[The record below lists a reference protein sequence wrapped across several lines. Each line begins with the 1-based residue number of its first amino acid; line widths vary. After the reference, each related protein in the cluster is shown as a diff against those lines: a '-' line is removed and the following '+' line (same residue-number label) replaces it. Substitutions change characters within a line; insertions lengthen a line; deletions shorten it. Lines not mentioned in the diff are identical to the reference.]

1 MSGPTDLGD
10 DPITDL
16 VHRADL
22 DGLVRL
28 IDSFTTDR
36 EWSELLRLRDRARA
50 AVETGRQ
57 LWPAATLAEYRLALH
72 APPEWAARVL
82 DGESGRFTIGPLAE
96 VVASRLTWAD
106 LDGLVS
112 GPVAAGVAH
121 ERVARGEDLTG
132 LEVAPVIELP
142 LALAGWERAYTVP
155 TYSDEGIDDTAPSIQ
170 LVWSEHDLEGRNPV
184 VVDDDESARA
194 FRQLV
199 ETWTDSSTGRCG
211 FVCVEGDPLDAL
223 AALGL
228 RRSRTAPVAF
238 SDAIDLL
245 AWAGATGAARGRRR
259 GAALG
264 RFGVWWLLAALCDLG
279 EPWPPDPAVLGAAAG
294 ALEWRWWDG
303 FEPLSGWRLSLCA
316 HDRDAGLSWAMSAA
330 DEA

>member
-1 MSGPTDLGD
+1 MSGPADLGD
-10 DPITDL
+10 DPVTDL

-28 IDSFTTDR
+28 VDSFTSAR

-72 APPEWAARVL
+72 SPPEWAARVL

-96 VVASRLTWAD
+96 VVASRRTWAD
-106 LDGLVS
+106 LDGLVT

-132 LEVAPVIELP
+132 LVVPPVIELP
-142 LALAGWERAYTVP
+142 LALASWERPYTVP
-155 TYSDEGIDDTAPSIQ
+155 DYSDDGIDDGAPPIH
-170 LVWSEHDLEGRNPV
+170 LDWSEHDLGGRSPTV
-184 VVDDDESARA
+184 IDDDESARA

-199 ETWTDSSTGRCG
+199 ETWTDSSTGRGG
-211 FVCVEGDPLDAL
+211 FVCVEGDSLDAV

-228 RRSRTAPVAF
+228 RRARTAPVSF
-238 SDAIDLL
+238 GDALDLL

-264 RFGVWWLLAALCDLG
+264 RFGVWWLLGALCDLG
-279 EPWPPDPAVLGAAAG
+279 ESWPPDPEMLGTAAG
-294 ALEWRWWDG
+294 ALEWSWWDG
-303 FEPLSGWRLSLCA
+303 FEPSSGWRLSLSAC
-316 HDRDAGLSWAMSAA
+316 DRESGLSWVMSAS

>member
-1 MSGPTDLGD
+1 MTPPADLGD

-28 IDSFTTDR
+28 VDSLTAGR

-72 APPEWAARVL
+72 APAEWAARVL

-96 VVASRLTWAD
+96 VVASRLGWAD
-106 LDGLVS
+106 LDGLVV

-132 LEVAPVIELP
+132 LEVLPVIELP
-142 LALAGWERAYTVP
+142 LSLADWEPAYTVP
-155 TYSDEGIDDTAPSIQ
+155 SYSDEGIDDPAPPVAP
-170 LVWSEHDLEGRNPV
+170 VWTEHELDGRHPV
-184 VVDDDESARA
+184 TVDDEDSDRA

-211 FVCVEGDPLDAL
+211 FICVEGDPLDAL

-228 RRSRTAPVAF
+228 RRVRTSPL
-238 SDAIDLL
+238 SIGDAVDLL
-245 AWAGATGAARGRRR
+245 AWAGATGAAHGRRR
-259 GAALG
+259 GAAIG
-264 RFGVWWLLAALCDLG
+264 RFGAWWLLAAICDLG
-279 EPWPPDPAVLGAAAG
+279 EPWPPDPEALGSSAESI
-294 ALEWRWWDG
+294 EWSWWDG
-303 FEPLSGWRLSLCA
+303 FEPSAGWRLSLCA
-316 HDRDAGLSWAMSAA
+316 HDRAAGLSWAMSAA

>member
-1 MSGPTDLGD
+1 MSGPADLGD
-10 DPITDL
+10 DPVTDL

-28 IDSFTTDR
+28 VDSFTSTR

-72 APPEWAARVL
+72 SPPEWAARVR

-96 VVASRLTWAD
+96 VVASRLTWVD
-106 LDGLVS
+106 LDGLVT

-132 LEVAPVIELP
+132 LVVPPVIELP
-142 LALAGWERAYTVP
+142 LALASWERP
-155 TYSDEGIDDTAPSIQ
+155 TRCPTTPMTGSTTGRRLSASTGRARPR
-170 LVWSEHDLEGRNPV
+170 GRNPTV
-184 VVDDDESARA
+184 IDDDESARA

-211 FVCVEGDPLDAL
+211 FVCVEGDSLDAV

-228 RRSRTAPVAF
+228 RRARTAPVSF
-238 SDAIDLL
+238 GDAVDLL

-264 RFGVWWLLAALCDLG
+264 RFGVWWLLGALCDLG
-279 EPWPPDPAVLGAAAG
+279 ESWPPDPELLGAAAG
-294 ALEWRWWDG
+294 ALEWSWWDG
-303 FEPLSGWRLSLCA
+303 FEPSSGWRLSLSAC
-316 HDRDAGLSWAMSAA
+316 DRESGLSWAMSAA